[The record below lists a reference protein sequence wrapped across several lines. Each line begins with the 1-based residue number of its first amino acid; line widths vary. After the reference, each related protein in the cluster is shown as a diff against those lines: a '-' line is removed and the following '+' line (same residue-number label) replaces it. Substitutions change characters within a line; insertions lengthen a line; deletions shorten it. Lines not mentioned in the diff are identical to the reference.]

1 MGEHGATSGG
11 TPPPTEIC
19 GHYQCK
25 RLARNLPYASSTT
38 APPLIFH
45 KCTNPDVVSIICPT
59 EGRLPCLC
67 LEEGE

>member
-1 MGEHGATSGG
+1 MGEHGATSSG
-11 TPPPTEIC
+11 TPLPTQFC
-19 GHYQCK
+19 PHYREK
-25 RLARNLPYASSTT
+25 RLSRNLPLEWD
-38 APPLIFH
+38 APPLVFH